1 MITNYVEKLK
11 QYINENEEIS
21 TSDLVEIMGVHTS
34 FLILLLILS
43 VLNIILAPL
52 PINSFILG
60 IPLVFFSICYLFGFK
75 EVVFL
80 KKLFKKSVKCI
91 VWRKHVDKVSQYT
104 EKIFVI
110 SKPRCYYLSQLRR
123 RFISGFILFI
133 ISLLIFLP
141 IPFINT
147 SGSVT
152 MIMVLLGIIQKD
164 GLFLTIGY
172 LLFAMHIIFSSVLIY
187 LILG

>member
-1 MITNYVEKLK
+1 MITNYIEKLK

-21 TSDLVEIMGVHTS
+21 TYDLVEIMGVHTS
-34 FLILLLILS
+34 FLVLLLVLS

-60 IPLVFFSICYLFGFK
+60 IPLILFSICYLFGFQK
-75 EVVFL
+75 VIFS
-80 KKLFKKSVKCI
+80 KKLSKKSVKCI
-91 VWRKHVDKVSQYT
+91 GWRKHIPKVSHYI
-104 EKIFVI
+104 EKILVI
-110 SKPRCYYLSQLRR
+110 SKPRFFYLSQLHR
-123 RFISGFILFI
+123 RFISGFILSI

-164 GLFLTIGY
+164 GLFLIIGY
-172 LLFAMHIIFSSVLIY
+172 LLFTIHIIFSAVIIY
-187 LILG
+187 HVVI